1 MGCVWNGK
9 VRALTGN
16 PENSTHLSALVFFL
30 IPGATA
36 GVTLLS
42 LLFFFFPFKLD
53 YYNFL
58 DFLFY

>member
-30 IPGATA
+30 IPVATA

-42 LLFFFFPFKLD
+42 LLFFPFELD

-58 DFLFY
+58 DFILFY